1 MTQMKVIKISGL
13 QKFQQI
19 GKDET
24 HPSFPKHR
32 EPMYYASL
40 TRCTLTGRLGHDAG

>member
-1 MTQMKVIKISGL
+1 MTQMNVIKILVL
-13 QKFQQI
+13 QKFQQT
-19 GKDET
+19 GKEET

-32 EPMYYASL
+32 EPTYYTSV